1 MAFTSFLPLLDKNNL
16 RRRHIAKKMAWLF
29 GGGRQSKTDT
39 IKGFQRKVAGN
50 ARGMDRDIAR
60 MDLQEAALQRELTK
74 CAKESKL
81 DSATLKAKEIVR
93 LRAHRARLRTVKE
106 QMGGL
111 AQQLQGVHMTGK
123 IQESVSET
131 VQMLQ
136 ALNSKVDAGSV
147 SKMLAE
153 FERQTMQM
161 QSKQE
166 LMDDAMDSGFEAD
179 GEQDDCNEAVI
190 AVLEEVG
197 LDARAQLDFRSNSAP
212 PLTADDHEIAS
223 RLEKLRVPP

>member
-1 MAFTSFLPLLDKNNL
+1 MAF
-16 RRRHIAKKMAWLF
+16 LF

-50 ARGMDRDIAR
+50 ARGMDREIAR
-60 MDLQEAALQRELTK
+60 MDLQEAALQRELSR

-81 DSATLKAKEIVR
+81 DTATLKAKEIVR
-93 LRAHRARLRTVKE
+93 LRAHKTRLRAVKE

-123 IQESVSET
+123 IQESLCGT

-136 ALNSKVDAGSV
+136 TLNSRMDAGSV
-147 SKMLAE
+147 SKMLVE
-153 FERQTMQM
+153 YERQTVQM
-161 QSKQE
+161 QAKQE

-190 AVLEEVG
+190 SVLEEVG
-197 LDARAQLDFRSNSAP
+197 LDARAQLESRSNKPVQPQPFTS
-212 PLTADDHEIAS
+212 DEHELAI
-223 RLEKLRVPP
+223 RLEKLRAP